1 MDKTEKLL
9 RMMEHP
15 TQYSDEQWQ
24 ELLADEECRELYEAT
39 RLSADAFA
47 MADAQEK
54 MANGIKDE
62 EWQRFEAEHL
72 NAEPLNAERH
82 SSLFTIHDPF
92 KKIAAVFIGVL
103 MLSGIAYAA
112 VHMIN
117 QHIGGDQQSPT
128 REAQMTHSPLQKTD
142 EQPTDSTTMMPVIY
156 EDAELATILND
167 IATFYQC
174 ETVYKKEACK
184 HIRLYFTWDK
194 KQTIDDVIDTFNKFE
209 RIHITRE
216 NKKLIVE

>member
-24 ELLADEECRELYEAT
+24 ELLADEECHNLYEAM

-47 MADAQEK
+47 MADAKEK

-62 EWQRFEAEHL
+62 EWQRFKTEHL
-72 NAEPLNAERH
+72 DAERH
-82 SSLFTIHDPF
+82 SLLYTIHDPF
-92 KKIAAVFIGVL
+92 KKIAAMFIGVL

-128 REAQMTHSPLQKTD
+128 REAQMTHSPQQKTD

-156 EDAELATILND
+156 EDAELANILND

-174 ETVYKKEACK
+174 EIVYKKEADK

>member
-15 TQYSDEQWQ
+15 AQYSDEQWQ
-24 ELLADEECRELYEAT
+24 ELLADEECLELYKAMQ
-39 RLSADAFA
+39 LSADAFA
-47 MADAQEK
+47 MADAKEK
-54 MANGIKDE
+54 IANGIKDE

-72 NAEPLNAERH
+72 DVHPH
-82 SSLFTIHDPF
+82 SSLFTLHYPL
-92 KKIAAVFIGVL
+92 KKIAAMFIGVL

-112 VHMIN
+112 VHIIS
-117 QHIGGDQQSPT
+117 QRVGGDMQSPT
-128 REAQMTHSPLQKTD
+128 QETQMTHSPQQKTD
-142 EQPTDSTTMMPVIY
+142 ELPTDSTSMKPVIY

-194 KQTIDDVIDTFNKFE
+194 KQTIDDVIDTFNMFE